1 MILDSSVE
9 RARVRACRA
18 GWQGARRRM
27 VTPCNDEQRG
37 QTARQARNRARSGL
51 TQMVSVIEGT
61 NARVHEAS
69 RRLRSGQRRNQ
80 G

>member
-9 RARVRACRA
+9 RARVWACRA
-18 GWQGARRRM
+18 GWQGATTRVVFPRKE
-27 VTPCNDEQRG
+27 EQRG

-51 TQMVSVIEGT
+51 TQMVSVIEGF

-69 RRLRSGQRRNQ
+69 RKLRSGQRRNQ